1 MVAMKKILL
10 MASLL
15 LPMVCHAYEDH
26 RGRNLDSL
34 AQSISRWTPRALA
47 AASREEKIAYCMTC
61 RELMWG
67 YLQLDGNRCIYYA
80 KEALAIG
87 EEFGGYNTVIDA
99 SILIGQCFW
108 ASSQYDSAAVYYGK
122 AEEAVRLQEQVS
134 EDQVEVDGNKARL
147 WGTLGNFWQAQD
159 SIGLMLHYYALAEPI
174 FQKYEWWEDCSTLHR
189 NLGEMYIERGQL
201 KEAGPELDAAMQ
213 FARQSGDSL
222 IIAGALY
229 SLGHL
234 YQEKGK
240 TKKALEYVTQA
251 YQYFGDHPVEE
262 AVGRADTLSVMN
274 AANEQLLRRT
284 RLLAIVTA
292 LLLALA
298 VMAMIIAQRLQKT
311 KRELTETSAV
321 LDETIEELRPAE
333 NAATPEIRL
342 SKREKQVAKLLAE
355 GKTTHQIAE
364 ALFLGDETI
373 IWYRKRLYAKFNVH
387 TIAEFSAELVR
398 RGLVE

>member
-1 MVAMKKILL
+1 MRKFAFQIFLL
-10 MASLL
+10 LL

-34 AQSISRWTPRALA
+34 ALSISRWTPPALA
-47 AASREEKIAYCMTC
+47 KASREEKIAYCMTC

-80 KEALAIG
+80 KEALSIG
-87 EEFGGYNTVIDA
+87 EELQGYNTIIDA

-122 AEEAVRLQEQVS
+122 AEDAVRLQEKVS
-134 EDQVEVDGNKARL
+134 EDPVEVDGNKARL
-147 WGTLGNFWQAQD
+147 WGTLGNFYEAQD
-159 SIGLMLHYYALAEPI
+159 SVERMLHYYSLADPI

-189 NLGEMYIERGQL
+189 NLGEMYIEHGRL
-201 KEAGPELDAAMQ
+201 KEARPELDEAMQ

-229 SLGHL
+229 SLGHWH
-234 YQEKGK
+234 QEKGE
-240 TKKALEYVTQA
+240 TRKALEYVTEA

-262 AVGRADTLSVMN
+262 AVGRADTLAVMN
-274 AANEQLLRRT
+274 AANEQLLRKT
-284 RLLAIVTA
+284 RLLAIVTV

-298 VMAMIIAQRLQKT
+298 VAALVIVQRLKKT
-311 KRELTETSAV
+311 KKELTETSAV
-321 LDETIEELRPAE
+321 LDETIEELRPAAD
-333 NAATPEIRL
+333 AATSEIRL

-398 RGLVE
+398 RGLVD